1 MTTTTGVG
9 STSGSGKSTVDENT
23 VLDLKTSDEDILKMI
38 KKTYGTAGSAEDR
51 ALLQRLLEMRSNNAS
66 LLSNM
71 YRSLAETTRS
81 IIQNIR
87 S

>member
-1 MTTTTGVG
+1 MATATNNVSSS
-9 STSGSGKSTVDENT
+9 STAIDQSK

-38 KKTYGTAGSAEDR
+38 KTAYGGTGSAEDR
-51 ALLQRLLEMRSNNAS
+51 AMLQQLLEMRSNNAS

-71 YRSLAETTRS
+71 YRTLADTTRA

-87 S
+87 A